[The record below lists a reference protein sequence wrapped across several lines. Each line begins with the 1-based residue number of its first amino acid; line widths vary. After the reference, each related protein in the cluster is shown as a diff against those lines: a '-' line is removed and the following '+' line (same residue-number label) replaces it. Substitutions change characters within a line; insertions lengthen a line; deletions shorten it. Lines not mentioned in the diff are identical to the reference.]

1 MKKQVKPWK
10 PEDGEKFEVAAVG
23 NATVKI
29 YRRERAAWKDT
40 KRYVF
45 EVADYTNGV
54 RRLRGF
60 TKLEKARAEAKRIV
74 GQLASGKAEAAGM
87 GNAQALSY
95 GNSIEIIRKSKLPDT
110 RLETVC
116 DTWARGV
123 GILGSDRVIEACNF
137 FKLHGADQ
145 IVPRKVAE
153 VVSEL
158 ITKRTADKKSDRY
171 VDDLRARLNRFAEKF
186 AVDISSITTADVQNW
201 LDGLKLSPRSTK
213 NFRGALS
220 TLFKFAEARQYV
232 GKGGNPVAATEQI
245 STNGGEAIEIYTPKE
260 ILDLLKSSPKRFVP
274 FLAIGAFAGL
284 RAAEIE
290 RIEFKDIDLAGG
302 FIHVAAERAK
312 TRSRRLVPILPNLAQ
327 WLAPYAR
334 RKGKVWTGTERDL
347 LDDRAETVKASGVAW
362 KDNALRHSF
371 ISYRLADIQDAA
383 KVALEAGNSPAM
395 IFKHYR
401 ELVRPEAAKTWFAV
415 TPETP
420 ENVITVNTKASH
432 A

>member
-1 MKKQVKPWK
+1 MKKQAKPWK

-40 KRYVF
+40 RRFVF
-45 EVADYTNGV
+45 EIADYTSGA

-60 TKLEKARAEAKRIV
+60 TKLEKARAEAKRIAS
-74 GQLASGKAEAAGM
+74 QLASGKAEAAGM
-87 GNAQALSY
+87 SNAQAVSY
-95 GNSIEIIRKSKLPDT
+95 GNGVEIIRKSKAPNT

-116 DTWARGV
+116 DSWARGV
-123 GILGSDRVIEACNF
+123 GILGSDRIIEACNF

-145 IVPRKVAE
+145 IVSRTVAE
-153 VVSEL
+153 AVSEL
-158 ITKRTADKKSDRY
+158 IAKRTADKKSGRY

-186 AVDISSITTADVQNW
+186 AVDISSLTTADVQNW

-220 TLFKFAEARQYV
+220 TLFKFAEARHYV
-232 GKGGNPVAATEQI
+232 GKGSNPVTGTEQVT
-245 STNGGEAIEIYTPKE
+245 TNGGGAIEIYTPAE
-260 ILDLLKSSPKRFVP
+260 ILDLLKNAPKKFVP

-290 RIEFKDIDLAGG
+290 RIEFKDIDLSGG

-327 WLAPYAR
+327 WLAPYAK
-334 RKGKVWTGTERDL
+334 RKGKVWTGSERDL

-371 ISYRLADIQDAA
+371 ISYRLAEIQDAA

-401 ELVRPEAAKTWFAV
+401 ELVRPEAAKTWFAI

-420 ENVITVNTKASH
+420 ENVIHISKEAK
-432 A
+432 